1 MSEVPEGLSLG
12 SLERRPPRPT
22 ATMTM
27 TCDGAEGVEVLLGL
41 RSETMAA
48 FPGYWAFPG
57 GGLSRVD
64 TTAVEELDGFNG
76 PEARAMACILREMS
90 EELGLAP
97 SSEGLVTL
105 PLDARRQ
112 IIADKSRY
120 LPLAQQGLFPFDT
133 GSLHLLSHRITP
145 PFGPVQFENA
155 FLHLHAGDKKN
166 VPEID
171 LEPQTEFTQ
180 IMWAKPNE
188 ILSRWAKH
196 ELKVA
201 PPVVTLLMEIERTLE
216 RKSRNMEEAALDIRQ
231 RLPGRRSI
239 LFAHGVEVVPVKTAT
254 LPPADHTNCY
264 LVGDPDGDFILVD
277 PASHLREGMEDL
289 AKAVERHNGELIAMM
304 FTHSHG
310 DHVGDIGLL
319 REAFDVPIW
328 GSEYTARS
336 VKCDRILSD
345 GEALELGNQTW
356 RVLITPGHH
365 PGHICL
371 LGDAGLIAGDMVA
384 GIGTILIPPHT
395 GDMNVY
401 MEQLERLK
409 KLKPHLLFPSHG
421 PVIALPTQKFDH
433 YILHRQA
440 RHQAVYDA
448 VFSGIKTPA
457 AIAEA
462 AYADTPDAHPG
473 LALDQTLSHL
483 MSHERAGTLVEYSSN
498 WFVKGTKP

>member
-1 MSEVPEGLSLG
+1 MSEVPEGMSLG
-12 SLERRPPRPT
+12 PQQRRPPRPT

-27 TCDGAEGVEVLLGL
+27 TRDGEGGIEVLLGL
-41 RSETMAA
+41 RSETMVA

-64 TTAVEELDGFNG
+64 TAAVEELEGFEG
-76 PEARAMACILREMS
+76 PEAKAIACILREMS

-97 SSEGLVTL
+97 SEHGLVAL
-105 PLDARRQ
+105 PLEARQ
-112 IIADKSRY
+112 EIVADKSRY
-120 LPLAQQGLFPFDT
+120 LPLALAEAFPYDT
-133 GSLHLLSHRITP
+133 RSLRVLSHRITP
-145 PFGPVQFENA
+145 PFGPIQFDNA
-155 FLHLHAGDKKN
+155 FMHLHAGLAKD

-171 LEPQTEFTQ
+171 LEPQTEFTE
-180 IMWAKPNE
+180 ILWATPNE
-188 ILSRWAKH
+188 ILQKWAMH
-196 ELKVA
+196 EMKVA

-216 RKSRNMEEAALDIRQ
+216 RKGRDMLEAARDISE

-239 LFAHGVEVVPVKTAT
+239 LFAHGVEVVPVQTAT

-264 LVGDPDGDFILVD
+264 LVGDPEGDFILVD
-277 PASHLREGMEDL
+277 PASHLREGMEDM
-289 AKAVERHNGELIAMM
+289 AKAVERHKGTLIAMM

-328 GSEYTARS
+328 GSEYTART
-336 VKCDRILSD
+336 VECQRILTE
-345 GEALELGNQTW
+345 GEMLELGNQTW
-356 RVLITPGHH
+356 QVLITPGHH

-395 GDMNVY
+395 GDMNIY

-409 KLKPHLLFPSHG
+409 KLTPHLLFPSHG
-421 PVIALPTQKFDH
+421 PVIALPTMKFDH
-433 YILHRQA
+433 YLSHRKA
-440 RHQAVYDA
+440 RHDAVYAA
-448 VFSGIKTPA
+448 VKSGIQLLPD
-457 AIAEA
+457 IAKA

-473 LALDQTLSHL
+473 LAVDQTLSHL
-483 MSHERAGTLVEYSSN
+483 MSHQRAGTIVEDS
-498 WFVKGTKP
+498 TKWTVQ